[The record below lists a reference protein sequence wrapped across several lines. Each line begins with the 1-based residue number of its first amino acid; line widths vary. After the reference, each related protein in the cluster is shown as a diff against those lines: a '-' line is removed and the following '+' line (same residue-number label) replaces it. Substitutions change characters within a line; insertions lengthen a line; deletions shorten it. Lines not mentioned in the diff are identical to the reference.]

1 MPHEAIKRLGPN
13 PSVED
18 LVLLLYPEPYCW
30 TLLEIKEYAGVGQN
44 QIDRVSRRLQRQ
56 GLLILRSPSERA
68 KLSYARRREEGAV

>member
-30 TLLEIKEYAGVGQN
+30 TLTEIRDLAGVGQN
-44 QIDRVSRRLQRQ
+44 QIDRISRRLQRQ
-56 GLLILRSPSERA
+56 GTLILRSPSERT
-68 KLSYARRREEGAV
+68 KLSHARRREEGAV